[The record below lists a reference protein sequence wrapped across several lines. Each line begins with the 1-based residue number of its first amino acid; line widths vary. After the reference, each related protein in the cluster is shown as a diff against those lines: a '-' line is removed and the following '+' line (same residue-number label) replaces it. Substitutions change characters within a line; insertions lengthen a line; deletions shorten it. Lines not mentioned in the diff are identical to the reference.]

1 MRNNQE
7 GGSGD
12 QRDVPAVGAAA
23 ALLLAAAVNANIDR
37 LNCYLY
43 INQKLRKRKEYHLY
57 RLALAR
63 TSLRR
68 IFRRGKKK
76 GGPSYLGL
84 VEFPVYTQCRLRYMR
99 EWRTSFYNAR
109 NVEEWRKENKKK
121 EGKST
126 VISMLLPNILT
137 IFRLLFPPHIVF
149 HWSFQEKL
157 FPNMFE
163 RLYAKEEEPMRGSLV
178 RLLCLHLL

>member
-43 INQKLRKRKEYHLY
+43 INQKLRERKEYHLY

-76 GGPSYLGL
+76 GAGLFRPSR
-84 VEFPVYTQCRLRYMR
+84 VPSVHT
-99 EWRTSFYNAR
+99 
-109 NVEEWRKENKKK
+109 V
-121 EGKST
+121 ST
-126 VISMLLPNILT
+126 TLHERMANQLL
-137 IFRLLFPPHIVF
+137 
-149 HWSFQEKL
+149 
-157 FPNMFE
+157 
-163 RLYAKEEEPMRGSLV
+163 
-178 RLLCLHLL
+178 